1 MQDGPAVRYGRRA
14 LMLGAA
20 AVGVGITAGLIA
32 SAAPAEAAND
42 DPILLGESNTATSTT
57 EINTTSGDGLQ
68 ANTTGDSGS
77 HGVLGTATFGTGVA
91 GISTYGTGVH
101 GETLGSGGYGVY
113 GQDASRG
120 GATGVVGRSTEGDG
134 VFGISTYGN
143 GVAAVGPS
151 GVWAVGLGTGYGV
164 QATDTAGELSTPVF
178 AQVVNI
184 RNGSP
189 AVNAWSS
196 GKGSAV
202 VATIDNT
209 KNSSPAL
216 SATTNGTG
224 PAVLAS
230 HPDGT
235 ALQVEGI
242 ASFSRSGR
250 ATVAGTPSA
259 PRQSV
264 VVTGVVLSSSSLI
277 LVTPQDHVTGV
288 AVEGVVADITAK
300 TFTIYLTKPVTVS
313 LAIAWFVLG

>member
-1 MQDGPAVRYGRRA
+1 MSDSHSQEPEASCDGERGMQDGPAVRYGRRA

-151 GVWAVGLGTGYGV
+151 GVWAVGLGC
-164 QATDTAGELSTPVF
+164 
-178 AQVVNI
+178 
-184 RNGSP
+184 
-189 AVNAWSS
+189 
-196 GKGSAV
+196 
-202 VATIDNT
+202 
-209 KNSSPAL
+209 
-216 SATTNGTG
+216 
-224 PAVLAS
+224 
-230 HPDGT
+230 
-235 ALQVEGI
+235 
-242 ASFSRSGR
+242 R
-250 ATVAGTPSA
+250 AEK
-259 PRQSV
+259 R
-264 VVTGVVLSSSSLI
+264 
-277 LVTPQDHVTGV
+277 
-288 AVEGVVADITAK
+288 
-300 TFTIYLTKPVTVS
+300 
-313 LAIAWFVLG
+313 